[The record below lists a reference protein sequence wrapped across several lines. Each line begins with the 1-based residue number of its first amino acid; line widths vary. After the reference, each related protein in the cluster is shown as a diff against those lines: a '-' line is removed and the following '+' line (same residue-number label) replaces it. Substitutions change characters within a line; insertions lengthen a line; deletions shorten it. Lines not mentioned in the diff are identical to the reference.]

1 MGAIGMLYKLLS
13 SLFFGAS
20 MALLYPLGLRFISDA
35 ESHFSGATEM
45 GLEALKEN
53 WSVAII
59 VALFSFL
66 LIRKAVKKVFFVS
79 LALFVVVALLY
90 MFLPEGTVEKFVLS
104 ASR

>member
-59 VALFSFL
+59 VAHSCLFAKPSRKCFSSLWRCL
-66 LIRKAVKKVFFVS
+66 L
-79 LALFVVVALLY
+79 
-90 MFLPEGTVEKFVLS
+90 
-104 ASR
+104 